1 MAFSTTFIVCI
12 GGGSWLGYTI
22 GDKFA
27 MRLGLVGKNQK
38 ALRII
43 TSIFGTAL
51 GFVALWLI
59 ILWTI

>member
-1 MAFSTTFIVCI
+1 M
-12 GGGSWLGYTI
+12 GYTI

-43 TSIFGTAL
+43 TTILGTAL